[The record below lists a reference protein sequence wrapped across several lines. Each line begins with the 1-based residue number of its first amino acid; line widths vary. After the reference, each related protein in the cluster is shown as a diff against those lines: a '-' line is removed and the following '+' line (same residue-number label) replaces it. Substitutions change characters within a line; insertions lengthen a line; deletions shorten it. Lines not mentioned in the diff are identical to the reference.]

1 MVLAIPALLIVA
13 AIEMTLRKKSLVW
26 GTYGAGIGALA
37 GAVALVAAELAVG
50 GWSDYPTVRGSF
62 SQALAVCALAGCMA
76 FAAEIVLRGWF
87 VQRARDVGAPVWL
100 AIGLG
105 AAAEAILMPGGIGA
119 GVFGIGLGLM
129 YVRGGLRAPVCARV
143 VFACGAVL
151 LEACKLV

>member
-26 GTYGAGIGALA
+26 GTFGAGIGALA
-37 GAVALVAAELAVG
+37 GLVALVAAWFATG
-50 GWSDYPTVRGSF
+50 GWTDVVAPPLV
-62 SQALAVCALAGCMA
+62 ALVFVGCMA

-87 VQRARDVGAPVWL
+87 VQRALDVGAPAWL

-105 AAAEAILMPGGIGA
+105 GAAEAVIMPGGIGA

-129 YVRGGLRAPVCARV
+129 YVRGGLRAPLCARLA
-143 VFACGAVL
+143 FACGAVL
-151 LEACKLV
+151 LAACKLV

>member
-26 GTYGAGIGALA
+26 GSYGAGIGALA
-37 GAVALVAAELAVG
+37 GLVALVAAWLATG
-50 GWSDYPTVRGSF
+50 GWTEMVAPVAV
-62 SQALAVCALAGCMA
+62 ALVFVGCMA

-87 VQRARDVGAPVWL
+87 VQRALDVGAPAWL
-100 AIGLG
+100 AIGIG
-105 AAAEAILMPGGIGA
+105 AAAEAIVMPGGIGA

-151 LEACKLV
+151 LQLV